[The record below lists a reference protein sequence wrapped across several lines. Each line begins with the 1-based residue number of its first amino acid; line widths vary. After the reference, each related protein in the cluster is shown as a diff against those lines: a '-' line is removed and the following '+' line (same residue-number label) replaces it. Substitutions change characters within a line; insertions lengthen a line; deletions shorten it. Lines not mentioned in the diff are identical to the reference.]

1 MPLGWVGS
9 AGGSGSGLGN
19 ESSETKY
26 ILVRDADGS
35 EQALAVM
42 EVEPVVKGVII
53 VCQGGNNPTVQQNII
68 NAVTTALDISSAR
81 VCVVQGQAG
90 DG

>member
-1 MPLGWVGS
+1 
-9 AGGSGSGLGN
+9 
-19 ESSETKY
+19 
-26 ILVRDADGS
+26 
-35 EQALAVM
+35 M